1 MISFDLLL
9 VFVVLIFILISLFW
23 NIMGVSFTLLIG
35 VITLGIFGILT
46 PAEIVNGFGNEQV
59 AVVILVLLFS
69 DVIRKTDIIE
79 FSFDRIFRRVKTP
92 RHFMSRMTLAV
103 PVFSMFMNNVPL
115 VAVMMP
121 YVNNWAKRN
130 NLAPSKFLIPLSYAS
145 IIGGSATLIG
155 TSTNLIVN
163 SMIIDQTILP
173 GQEKLNMF
181 DFVWVGIP
189 MIIIG
194 WLYLVLFGNR
204 LLPSKAGVMGD
215 FSSSSRE
222 YVIEAKVRMRSH
234 LIGKT
239 IRESGLLDI
248 KGLSLTAIL
257 RRSFRI
263 IDVPSDILLDQD
275 DILVFKGETSNI
287 AELINAK
294 SGLVLPEVGM
304 LTRLRR
310 ANVYEVVIS
319 QNSSLINKSVRDSN
333 FRGKYDAAI
342 ISVHRN
348 GEKIEGTM
356 GAVVLKAGDVLLL
369 FAGQNFVSRTKDT
382 IDFYF
387 ISRVTEYLNLDMY
400 KSIIMIGG
408 LFSVVILAAL
418 NLVSLFMGLTVMIL
432 VAMILKITHPKDI
445 PGNIDYNMAMTIVLS
460 LALGTAMMKSGA
472 AETIANTVITIFFPF
487 GKTGVLAGIYI
498 ITTIL
503 AAYIT
508 SKASVAILFPVAMS
522 VAQQLGIPGTPF
534 ALAVAFAAAGTYI
547 TPKGCITNLMVYGP
561 GGYSYRDFLKIGLP
575 LNLIQLVVA
584 VSLLSLLYF

>member
-1 MISFDLLL
+1 MISFDLIL
-9 VFVVLIFILISLFW
+9 VFVVLVFILISLFW

-92 RHFMSRMTLAV
+92 RHFMSRMTFAV
-103 PVFSMFMNNVPL
+103 SLFSMFLNNVPL

-121 YVNNWAKRN
+121 YVNSWAKRN

-155 TSTNLIVN
+155 TSTNLVVN
-163 SMIIDQTILP
+163 SMIINQTILP
-173 GQEKLNMF
+173 GQETLNMF
-181 DFVWVGIP
+181 DFVWIGIP

-204 LLPSKAGVMGD
+204 LLPSKSGVIGD

-275 DILVFKGETSNI
+275 DILIFKGETSNI
-287 AELINAK
+287 AELLNVK

-319 QNSSLINKSVRDSN
+319 QNSTLINKSVRDSN

-348 GEKIEGTM
+348 GEKIEEKT
-356 GAVVLKAGDVLLL
+356 GAVILKAGDVLLL
-369 FAGQNFVSRTKDT
+369 FAGQNFVSRSKDS

-387 ISRVTEYLNLDMY
+387 ISKVTEYQNLDMY
-400 KSIIMIGG
+400 KSMIMIGG
-408 LFSVVILAAL
+408 LLSVVILSAL
-418 NLVSLFMGLTVMIL
+418 NLISLFMGLTVMIL

-445 PGNIDYNMAMTIVLS
+445 PGNIDYNMAMIIVLS

-472 AETIANTVITIFFPF
+472 AEMIANVVISVFFPF
-487 GKTGVLAGIYI
+487 GKTGVLAGIYLI
-498 ITTIL
+498 ATLL

-508 SKASVAILFPVAMS
+508 SKASVAIVFPIAMS
-522 VAQQLGIPGTPF
+522 VAEQLGVPGTPF
-534 ALAVAFAAAGTYI
+534 ALAVAFAAGCTYI
-547 TPKGCITNLMVYGP
+547 THKGCITNLMVYGP
-561 GGYSYRDFLKIGLP
+561 GGYSYRDFIKIGLP
-575 LNLIQLVVA
+575 LNLIHLVVA
-584 VSLLSLLYF
+584 VALLSILYF